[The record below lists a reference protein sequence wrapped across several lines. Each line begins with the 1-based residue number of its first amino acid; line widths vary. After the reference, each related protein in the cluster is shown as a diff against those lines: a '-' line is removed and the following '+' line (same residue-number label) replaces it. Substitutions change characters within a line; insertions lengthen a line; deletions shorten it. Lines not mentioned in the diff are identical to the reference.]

1 MSYEIVKGLSI
12 NLNDLSAV
20 FRSSSNNVFPK
31 SYSPFTY
38 TFKRHESYSPSFTDK
53 ELFILS
59 LIKDVDGGS
68 LKLQPSVSTKVRW
81 AFLKTSE
88 AFYSHPDILKFEY
101 GLYSFIDKA
110 VYGSSNVGL
119 AKEIVQSF
127 VDYFNKKD
135 VRINKVVYLNNYQS
149 YLLGTHYSRIR
160 GMRISYANSL
170 DHAKRYISQKE
181 LELLENDLKM
191 RFPGT
196 PYELKDLIVTVD
208 NVLTTNNL
216 FSEAERER

>member
-38 TFKRHESYSPSFTDK
+38 TFKRHESDSPSFTDK

-59 LIKDVDGGS
+59 LIKDVVGGS
-68 LKLQPSVSTKVRW
+68 LQLQPSVSTKVRW

-101 GLYSFIDKA
+101 GLYSFID
-110 VYGSSNVGL
+110 
-119 AKEIVQSF
+119 
-127 VDYFNKKD
+127 
-135 VRINKVVYLNNYQS
+135 KVVYLNNYQS

-191 RFPGT
+191 RFPET